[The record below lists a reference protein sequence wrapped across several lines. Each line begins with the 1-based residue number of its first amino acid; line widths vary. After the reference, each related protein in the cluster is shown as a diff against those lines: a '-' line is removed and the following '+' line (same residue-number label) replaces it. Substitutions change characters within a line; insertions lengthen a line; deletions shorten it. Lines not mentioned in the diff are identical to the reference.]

1 MHKLTRSLLPAMAVW
16 LGGAQIASAEIVF
29 FTSGRTM
36 SIKSHRVEGDAI
48 VLALRGGGEVVLSK
62 AVVDRIAPD
71 EVPHVDS
78 VEPVRAGD
86 PEPDGDEAPVSAR
99 AYSDIINTVSARH
112 RVDPRLVSALIQVES
127 AYHPRARSHKGAM
140 GLMQLMPAT
149 AQQYDVKDPYDPE
162 ANIEGGVRHLRSL
175 LDRFDVSLALAAYN
189 AGEAAVER
197 FGGIP
202 PYRETR
208 DYVRR
213 ILGILKARSR

>member
-1 MHKLTRSLLPAMAVW
+1 MHKLTGSLLPAMAIW
-16 LGGAQIASAEIVF
+16 LGGAQIASAE
-29 FTSGRTM
+29 
-36 SIKSHRVEGDAI
+36 SHRVEGDAI

-71 EVPHVDS
+71 EVPYVDS
-78 VEPVRAGD
+78 VETARPGD
-86 PEPDGDEAPVSAR
+86 SEPDGDEAPVSAT
-99 AYSDIINTVSARH
+99 AYSDIINMVSARH

-127 AYHPRARSHKGAM
+127 AYRPRARSHKGAM
-140 GLMQLMPAT
+140 GLMQLMPST
-149 AQQYDVKDPYDPE
+149 AQQYDVKDPYDPQ

-208 DYVRR
+208 DYGRR
-213 ILGILKARSR
+213 ILGILNARSR